1 MNDPLFTDNRRQIRL
16 YTVFRC
22 RNISD
27 KRLIHGNG
35 IALTRHGDILLLQTS
50 GIILAGGFSSRFG
63 QDKGLLQLGGKP
75 LVRHVL
81 DSMQSVV
88 DERIIVVSSGAQ
100 AGKYAKVVSPGCR
113 VLVDSAELHG
123 PLAGVLT
130 GFEAAS
136 GEYSLLLPCDTP
148 FVSPDVLSLLAELC
162 INRNAAIPR
171 WPNCYIEPLQAV
183 YRTKPAAEATA
194 KALCTGE
201 VNMQAMVNKLLGIRY
216 VSTLVIEQLDN
227 GLRTFFNINT
237 LLDLKKA
244 ETMLSQSR
252 GRKLQKG

>member
-1 MNDPLFTDNRRQIRL
+1 M
-16 YTVFRC
+16 
-22 RNISD
+22 
-27 KRLIHGNG
+27 
-35 IALTRHGDILLLQTS
+35 TRHGDILPLQTS
-50 GIILAGGFSSRFG
+50 GIILAGGISSRFG

-75 LVRHVL
+75 LVKHVL
-81 DSMQSVV
+81 DSMQRVV
-88 DERIIVVSSGAQ
+88 DERIIVVSLGPQ
-100 AGKYAKVVSPGCR
+100 AEKYAKIVGSGCR

-148 FVSPDVLSLLAELC
+148 FVSPGVLSLLAELC
-162 INRNAAIPR
+162 VNRNAAIPR
-171 WPNCYIEPLQAV
+171 WPNCHIEPLQAV
-183 YRTKPAAEATA
+183 YRTMPAAEAAT

-227 GLRTFFNINT
+227 GLRTFFNVNT
-237 LLDLKKA
+237 PLDLKKA
-244 ETMLSQSR
+244 QTMLTQNR

>member
-1 MNDPLFTDNRRQIRL
+1 
-16 YTVFRC
+16 V
-22 RNISD
+22 
-27 KRLIHGNG
+27 
-35 IALTRHGDILLLQTS
+35 ATS
-50 GIILAGGFSSRFG
+50 GIILAGGFSSRLG

-75 LVRHVL
+75 LIKHVL

-88 DERIIVVSSGAQ
+88 DEKILVVGLGAQ
-100 AGKYAKVVSPGCR
+100 AEKYVKIVGPGCR

-123 PLAGVLT
+123 PLAGALT
-130 GFEAAS
+130 GFKAAS
-136 GEYSLLLPCDTP
+136 EEYSLLLPCDTP
-148 FVSPDVLSLLAELC
+148 FVSPEVLSLLAELC
-162 INRNAAIPR
+162 VNRNAAIPR

-183 YRTKPAAEATA
+183 YRTIPAAEATA

-237 LLDLKKA
+237 PLDLRKA
-244 ETMLSQSR
+244 ETMLSQCR
-252 GRKLQKG
+252 GGKRQKR

>member
-1 MNDPLFTDNRRQIRL
+1 M
-16 YTVFRC
+16 
-22 RNISD
+22 
-27 KRLIHGNG
+27 
-35 IALTRHGDILLLQTS
+35 S

-75 LVRHVL
+75 LIKHVL
-81 DSMQSVV
+81 DSIQKVV
-88 DERIIVVSSGAQ
+88 DEKIIVVSLGAQ
-100 AGKYAKVVSPGCR
+100 AEKYAKIGGSGCK
-113 VLVDSAELHG
+113 VLVDSTELHG
-123 PLAGVLT
+123 PLPGALT

-148 FVSPDVLSLLAELC
+148 FVSPAVLSLLVELC

-171 WPNCYIEPLQAV
+171 WPNCYTEPLQAV
-183 YRTKPAAEATA
+183 YRTMPAAEAATE
-194 KALCTGE
+194 ALCTGE

-237 LLDLKKA
+237 PLDLKKA
-244 ETMLSQSR
+244 EKMLMSQYID
-252 GRKLQKG
+252 GKLQKG

>member
-1 MNDPLFTDNRRQIRL
+1 
-16 YTVFRC
+16 V
-22 RNISD
+22 ISLSESAYDIAD
-27 KRLIHGNG
+27 KRLIHGKD
-35 IALTRHGDILLLQTS
+35 IALTRHGDILRLKTS

-75 LVRHVL
+75 LIKHVL
-81 DSMQSVV
+81 ESMQRIVG
-88 DERIIVVSSGAQ
+88 ERIIVTSLGAQ
-100 AGKYAKVVSPGCR
+100 AETYAKIAGSGCR
-113 VLVDSAELHG
+113 VLVDSTELHG
-123 PLAGVLT
+123 PLPGALT

-162 INRNAAIPR
+162 VNRNAAIPR
-171 WPNCYIEPLQAV
+171 WPNCFIEPLQAV
-183 YRTKPAAEATA
+183 YRTTAAAEAAA

-227 GLRTFFNINT
+227 GLRTFFNVNT
-237 LLDLKKA
+237 PLDLKKA
-244 ETMLSQSR
+244 ETFLSQQR
-252 GRKLQKG
+252 GGKLQKR